1 MTMEFSDE
9 TLNAFLDG
17 ELSED
22 QRAEVLAAMAEDQ
35 ALSERTCRLRSVK
48 ERVQLAF
55 REPPAPP
62 KRRCPKRPAAWMA
75 VAATVLLFLT
85 GAVAGWYLHPMVETQ
100 RFVLL
105 DESGR
110 GSAPATADS
119 DAMRIVFHL
128 TSPDM
133 TTAGDLLDEVETMLG
148 AYQQKDRPLRVEVV
162 AQGDGLALLRERLSR
177 YKGRIEA
184 LADQYGNLTFVACAN
199 TVHRAEVK
207 EGTEVVLLPNAELTE
222 SGVAHVVERQKEG
235 WAYIRI

>member
-1 MTMEFSDE
+1 MEFSDE

-35 ALSERTCRLRSVK
+35 PLSERVCRLRSVK

-55 REPPAPP
+55 QEPPAPS
-62 KRRCPKRPAAWMA
+62 KRRCPKRPAAWIA

-85 GAVAGWYLHPMVETQ
+85 GGVAGWYLYPVMQ
-100 RFVLL
+100 NDRFVLL

-110 GSAPATADS
+110 GSAPAAADS

-133 TTAGDLLDEVETMLG
+133 TTAGDLLDEVEEMLG
-148 AYQQKDRPLRVEVV
+148 AYQQNDRPLRVEVV
-162 AQGDGLALLRERLSR
+162 AQGNGLALLRERLSA
-177 YKGRIEA
+177 YKGRIED
-184 LADQYGNLTFVACAN
+184 LANRYGNLTFVACAN
-199 TVHRAEVK
+199 TVHRAEVT

-222 SGVAHVVERQKEG
+222 SGVTHVVQRQKEG